1 MELANIKT
9 KYVCGV
15 DLHSTTMYI
24 CIMDKEGNI
33 HLHRN
38 MRNDF
43 KLFNTL
49 LMGYKPEISVGVES
63 MHSYYWLADGCAEED
78 IPFYLG
84 HAYYMK
90 SIHGGKKKNDK
101 IDSKKIADLMRSNH
115 LPIGHVYS
123 KEMRSARDLLR
134 RRTRFMKI
142 RAEAYGHI
150 QTIFRQHNMNIAP
163 KEVKNKTTRR
173 ELIDRM
179 SDKYLQRNIEMNL
192 DLIDFF
198 DPKLNK
204 IEREIRAEA
213 KEYDRTTHNLLLTVP
228 GIGDMMSLVILYEVG
243 DINRF
248 ASAQKF
254 SSYCRLVKCERESG
268 GKRYRGGNQKIG
280 NPYLKWAIGE
290 IIIHAPRT
298 SPLINTYYERL
309 IIKYGKK
316 KAKSMI
322 THKFGVAIYYMLKN
336 KQGFDEKR
344 FIQTTMN

>member
-1 MELANIKT
+1 MEFATIKT
-9 KYVCGV
+9 NFVCGV
-15 DLHSTTMYI
+15 DLHSTKMYI
-24 CIMDKEGNI
+24 CVMDREGNI
-33 HLHRN
+33 QLHRN

-43 KLFNTL
+43 ELFNKL
-49 LMGYKPEISVGVES
+49 VNQYKDSLSVGVES
-63 MHSYYWLADGCAEED
+63 MHSYYWLADACKEHN

-90 SIHGGKKKNDK
+90 AIHGGKKKNDK

-115 LPIGHVYS
+115 LPVGYVYP
-123 KEMRSARDLLR
+123 KEIRSTRDLLR

-150 QTIFRQHNMNIAP
+150 QTIFRQHCMNIKP
-163 KEVKNKTTRR
+163 KEVKDKNNRR
-173 ELIDRM
+173 KLINMFKDE
-179 SDKYLQRNIEMNL
+179 DLQRNIELNL
-192 DLIDFF
+192 DLIEFF

-204 IEREIRAEA
+204 IERAIRAQA
-213 KEYDRTTHNLLLTVP
+213 KEYNRTMHNLLLTMP
-228 GIGDMMSLVILYEVG
+228 GIGDMMSLVILYEIG

-248 ASAQKF
+248 PSAQKF

-298 SPLINTYYERL
+298 SALIDKYYNRLIN
-309 IIKYGKK
+309 KNGKK
-316 KAKSMI
+316 KAKAIMN
-322 THKFGVAIYYMLKN
+322 HKFGVAIYYMLKN
-336 KQGFDEKR
+336 KQGFDEER
-344 FIQTTMN
+344 FIRGDMN